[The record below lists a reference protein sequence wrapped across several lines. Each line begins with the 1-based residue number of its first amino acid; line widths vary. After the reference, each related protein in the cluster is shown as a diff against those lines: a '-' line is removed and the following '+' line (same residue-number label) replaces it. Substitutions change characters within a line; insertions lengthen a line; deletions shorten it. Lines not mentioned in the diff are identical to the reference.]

1 MAVHVKK
8 LRVLL
13 FVHVLQA
20 SQEVLVNSLTHAIL
34 HLVKT
39 VAVVLVFLEDTN
51 VYVLWAIQATTVR

>member
-1 MAVHVKK
+1 MKK
-8 LRVLL
+8 MRGLL

-34 HLVKT
+34 HLVRT
-39 VAVVLVFLEDTN
+39 VAVVLVFLEDMN